1 MIPSLKKNSR
11 SARALVATALAL
23 GATLALALPSVPA
36 MAVQIIEGGDG
47 STLYAKLS
55 KKEMTRLA
63 VDHGRIASLRVR
75 EGELGID
82 ADEETGQ
89 VFLTVLG
96 GASSPVGENKPING
110 FLTTDAGNTYTLVLQ
125 IVDTP
130 ADSIIIKQPRQRNA
144 LARNDFKSS
153 AYDKAIKRLVK
164 VMAGD
169 ELPDDIEVTQVSRK
183 LDLWQEASML
193 LETRYS
199 SGDMVGER
207 YVIANVSQA
216 PMVLDEREFYRPGVH
231 VIALD
236 QLNLAPDAS
245 TRLYIIRRKAQH
257 E

>member
-11 SARALVATALAL
+11 TARASVAVVIALATALAFSC
-23 GATLALALPSVPA
+23 APA
-36 MAVQIIEGGDG
+36 MAVQIVEGGDG

-63 VDHGRIASLRVR
+63 VDHGRVASLRVR

-89 VFLTVLG
+89 VFLTVPD
-96 GASSPVGENKPING
+96 GASKPVNG

-125 IVDTP
+125 IVDAP
-130 ADSIIIKQPRQRNA
+130 ADSIIIKQPRQRSA

-153 AYDKAIKRLVK
+153 AYDKSVKRLIS

-169 ELPDDIEVTQVSRK
+169 ELPEDIEVTQVGRK

-207 YVIANVSQA
+207 YVVANVSQA
-216 PMVLDEREFYRPGVH
+216 PMVLDEREFYRPGMH

-236 QLNLAPDAS
+236 QLNLAPQAS

>member
-11 SARALVATALAL
+11 TARASAAVVIALATALAL
-23 GATLALALPSVPA
+23 ALSCAPA
-36 MAVQIIEGGDG
+36 KAVQIVEGGDG

-63 VDHGRIASLRVR
+63 VDHGRVASLRVR
-75 EGELGID
+75 DGELGID

-89 VFLTVLG
+89 VFLTVPD
-96 GASSPVGENKPING
+96 GASKPING
-110 FLTTDAGNTYTLVLQ
+110 FLTTDTGNTYTLVLQ

-130 ADSIIIKQPRQRNA
+130 ADSIIIKQPRQRSA
-144 LARNDFKSS
+144 LARNDFKSGT
-153 AYDKAIKRLVK
+153 YDKAIKRLIS

-169 ELPDDIEVTQVSRK
+169 ELPEDIEVTQVGRK

-207 YVIANVSQA
+207 YVLANVSQA

-236 QLNLAPDAS
+236 QLNLAPEAS

>member
-1 MIPSLKKNSR
+1 MAVVI
-11 SARALVATALAL
+11 ALATALAL
-23 GATLALALPSVPA
+23 SCAQAK
-36 MAVQIIEGGDG
+36 AVQIVEGGDG

-63 VDHGRIASLRVR
+63 VDHGRVASLRVR

-89 VFLTVLG
+89 VFLTVPD
-96 GASSPVGENKPING
+96 GASKPING

-125 IVDTP
+125 IVDAP
-130 ADSIIIKQPRQRNA
+130 ADSIIIKQPRQRSA
-144 LARNDFKSS
+144 LARNDFKSG
-153 AYDKAIKRLVK
+153 AYDKAIKRLIG

-169 ELPDDIEVTQVSRK
+169 ELPEDIEVTQVGRK

-207 YVIANVSQA
+207 YVLANVSQA

-236 QLNLAPDAS
+236 QLNLAPEAS

>member
-1 MIPSLKKNSR
+1 MIPSPKKNSR
-11 SARALVATALAL
+11 TARASVAMSLALATALAL
-23 GATLALALPSVPA
+23 SSSPA
-36 MAVQIIEGGDG
+36 KAVQIVEGGDG
-47 STLYAKLS
+47 STVYAKLS

-63 VDHGRIASLRVR
+63 VDHGRVASLRVR

-89 VFLTVLG
+89 VFLTVPD
-96 GASSPVGENKPING
+96 GASKPING

-125 IVDTP
+125 IIDAP
-130 ADSIIIKQPRQRNA
+130 ADSIIVKQPRQRSA
-144 LARNDFKSS
+144 LARNDFKSGT
-153 AYDKAIKRLVK
+153 YDKAIKRLIS

-169 ELPDDIEVTQVSRK
+169 ELPEDIEVTQVGRK

-207 YVIANVSQA
+207 YVVANVSQA
-216 PMVLDEREFYRPGVH
+216 PMVLDEREFYRQGVH

-236 QLNLAPDAS
+236 QLNLAPEAS